1 MTDTAAQCTERTFYG
16 FYPVYCRVYTS
27 KVFALWALITRLQGF
42 VRVAGTSTHKLLHCE
57 VYETHQC
64 TGAGRCLD
72 AHNTESVHI
81 HIYIA
86 IYCNVHTTTYN
97 EISSRF
103 CCARQPRRCVQKN
116 DNTQRKHKNQLLQPH
131 KGKGNALLSQH
142 WNISKI
148 RRQTTHS
155 QARTHES
162 RLANRDQP
170 PIKKLCSATGQLL

>member
-1 MTDTAAQCTERTFYG
+1 MDSTPYTA
-16 FYPVYCRVYTS
+16 VYILQRCLRSRHSSHDCRVLSGLQEQALTS
-27 KVFALWALITRLQGF
+27 YCIVKFMKRISAQVQGDAWMLITLK
-42 VRVAGTSTHKLLHCE
+42 V
-57 VYETHQC
+57 C
-64 TGAGRCLD
+64 TY
-72 AHNTESVHI
+72 
-81 HIYIA
+81 IYIA

-131 KGKGNALLSQH
+131 KGKGDALLSQH